1 MGVEAATEIYTQ
13 GLCLEESLAALPVAG
28 GRFAAGARGG
38 GALVGLP
45 LAWRRAAGAL
55 KDRAAE
61 IPPPHGVGLSS
72 GR

>member
-13 GLCLEESLAALPVAG
+13 GLCLEESLAALPE
-28 GRFAAGARGG
+28 AGADLPPGQEG